1 MSIRRPGA
9 AAACCAIALGA
20 AGCGSGGQA
29 ATLATTLETCS
40 VMTSSGVAM
49 TTSGGCLFVLGDGRR
64 FRCPLSFERRPV
76 TAATIETSRAC
87 VALAAAVVP
96 AYLRPVA
103 ARIAGARACLE
114 RHGLAV
120 TGGLVPAPPSGP
132 DATDGELDTTDALI
146 AYYSGR
152 SQAAAL
158 EPDVAKNMRALGG
171 TVARDGAENV
181 AWLVAP
187 SRTLRLTVAVCAGR

>member
-1 MSIRRPGA
+1 
-9 AAACCAIALGA
+9 
-20 AGCGSGGQA
+20 
-29 ATLATTLETCS
+29 LATTLETCS
-40 VMTSSGVAM
+40 VMTSSGVGM

-187 SRTLRLTVAVCAGR
+187 SRTLRHTVAICAGG